1 MTSPAERNNE
11 KSEVKNVTPDDVG
24 QQTRTSLELT
34 LEAEIIGN
42 FPNFGITSLKRF
54 YKKRGKDSET
64 EDLVQVHH
72 PLIFIVAET
81 LREMRKQVSVLEN
94 AGADNAVVEDAG
106 ILQATLLKQMGQ
118 LSEQLATLMWTT
130 DREIK
135 EVKKLI
141 LAWRLSNGNRTPLL
155 SLPGIKDSYLNEDF
169 PDDLNRLLRADSLPE
184 VLEVSAINEWE
195 KIIPTEFASL
205 LAGVKKVKIFGIA
218 SSGLMLSAHTAQ
230 KLRILGLTVELIAV
244 SPEFPQLSLEGFQA
258 RAGDLVLILDDAT
271 ASGRTMSKVI
281 KPFNV
286 ILKDYPIIRGDRGMI
301 YFV

>member
-155 SLPGIKDSYLNEDF
+155 SLPGIKDSYLDENF
-169 PDDLNRLLRADSLPE
+169 PDDLNRLLRAGSLRE
-184 VLEVSAINEWE
+184 VLEVSAINEWG